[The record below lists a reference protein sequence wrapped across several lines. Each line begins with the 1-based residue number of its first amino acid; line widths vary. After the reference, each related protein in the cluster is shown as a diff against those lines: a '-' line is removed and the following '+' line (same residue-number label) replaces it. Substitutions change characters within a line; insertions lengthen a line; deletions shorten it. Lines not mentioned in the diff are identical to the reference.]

1 MRNLLDRALRGALL
15 GTLVGTA
22 AAQWPP
28 ETTEPSVGY
37 DWPLDEPEA
46 TRPLP
51 SAIVGLRL
59 SGNLTPDLA
68 FVGTVSGVPTL
79 HVVSAMSL
87 HSEYH
92 RPSGI
97 GLGSVTAMAVLCDFD
112 GPQRDVLAVS
122 GSAGLALV
130 RIAAGASP
138 AFSITL
144 VSSHASVTNAK
155 VLAAGNFDGD
165 ATADLAALHS
175 DGTSVS
181 IVYDATGSPST
192 VISGQSDLVDLS
204 PVQWTAGGIEE
215 IAVLANG
222 TSNDGFCVF
231 PGSGGAPLVVCPYT
245 PFWTHAFLERV
256 RSGSVEFLAIAL
268 SQALAGQHL
277 SKLQVYSGAGGGT
290 AVWVSDPG
298 IHLGGPV
305 RGLTSGRCIWDPTA
319 PSVDYSD
326 LIVSYAD
333 AVERPDVLVNRM
345 RYGGASSPFDIF
357 APACITTVVPDNHVI
372 AAGSGY
378 AFVDNDGDGSGEFIF
393 GTLCETYHML
403 GAMDHPPPSEV
414 LPLEIISAETTY
426 SPGYVTLDIVVRT
439 PGNFSAGNPG
449 ADQLEIVAWREI
461 VQPTNSEWVAL
472 HSRVPA
478 GSALAELP
486 ANNSLGSIS
495 LTVPRGLDGDLAFFA
510 AIRPVKLGASTPEH
524 AYGNRLFAIYPDSYT
539 TVLDAP
545 VAAAVTEMLASASGP
560 GIACVDN
567 PIMGGIPI
575 IIRPIIRP
583 NPPRPLPPPPIGG
596 GN

>member
-1 MRNLLDRALRGALL
+1 MRNLLDRALLGALL

-22 AAQWPP
+22 TAQWPP
-28 ETTEPSVGY
+28 ETTEPSVAY

-68 FVGTVSGVPTL
+68 FVGTVNGVPTL

-130 RIAAGASP
+130 RIAAGSSP

-181 IVYDATGSPST
+181 IVYDAAGSPST

-222 TSNDGFCVF
+222 TSNDGLCVF

-245 PFWTHAFLERV
+245 PFWSHAFLERV
-256 RSGSVEFLAIAL
+256 RSGSAEFLAIAL
-268 SQALAGQHL
+268 SEPLAGVHL
-277 SKLQVYSGAGGGT
+277 SLLSIYSSAGGSLPIYT
-290 AVWVSDPG
+290 SNPG

-305 RGLTSGRCIWDPTA
+305 RGLTSGRCIWDPAA
-319 PSVDYSD
+319 PGVDYSD

-345 RYGGASSPFDIF
+345 RYGGASLPFDIF
-357 APACITTVVPDNHVI
+357 APACITTIVPDNHVI

-393 GTLCETYHML
+393 GTPCQDYHML
-403 GAMDHPPPSEV
+403 GAMDHPPPSV
-414 LPLEIISAETTY
+414 CPPFPLISAEISY
-426 SPGYVTLDIVVRT
+426 SAGDVTFDIVVET
-439 PGNFSAGNPG
+439 PDGFSAGNPG
-449 ADQLEIVAWREI
+449 ADLLEIIAWREV
-461 VQPTNSEWVAL
+461 VQPSNSTTVAL
-472 HSRVPA
+472 HTRVPV
-478 GSALAELP
+478 GSSLAELP
-486 ANNSLGSIS
+486 DEGTTGTLS
-495 LTVPRGLDGDLAFFA
+495 LTVPYGSPGDFAFFA
-510 AIRPVKLGASTPEH
+510 TIRAVKSGAQAPEH
-524 AYGNRLFAIYPDSYT
+524 AYCNRLIAIYPEDYSEH
-539 TVLDAP
+539 LDAP
-545 VAAAVTEMLASASGP
+545 VAAAVTEMIDNASEP
-560 GIACVDN
+560 GVVCSSYQI
-567 PIMGGIPI
+567 IGGIPI